1 VGLGVMKPKAIVCD
15 IHNTVLIPD
24 KNDKPINNVIDFL
37 KEHASTHKII
47 MMTSSPEKL
56 RAEVT
61 KDLRDLS
68 IPFDEIV
75 MNKLDEDSDDYKYDA
90 VKSLMDKYDVT
101 LFIDNKKENRKAIK
115 KLGILTKKPENIKNN
130 ILTKTIWSG
139 IFI

>member
-1 VGLGVMKPKAIVCD
+1 MKPKAIVCD